1 MGKEV
6 KKHGSRKGLGN
17 GAWEK
22 DFGDSHED
30 DTVGDDFANAGTATY
45 IRAGPVCVHMR
56 SYTGKNVR
64 MIMEKMEEEREE
76 QKKDDEVGGEIRGSL
91 KQ

>member
-56 SYTGKNVR
+56 SYTGKN
-64 MIMEKMEEEREE
+64 E
-76 QKKDDEVGGEIRGSL
+76 KDDNGEDGRRERRAEKGR
-91 KQ
+91 